1 MDSSER
7 SGEHSNDSEGNG
19 DNYNNERKD
28 PEMSIPIVTTHN
40 RSDSQAR
47 KTSDAQSEVFD
58 TGTKKPGVA
67 RLKILM
73 TKRNKRLRWNHSD
86 QNTHGWEQPS

>member
-19 DNYNNERKD
+19 HNYNNERED
-28 PEMSIPIVTTHN
+28 PEISVPIATPHKW
-40 RSDSQAR
+40 SDSQAR

-67 RLKILM
+67 
-73 TKRNKRLRWNHSD
+73 D
-86 QNTHGWEQPS
+86 